1 MGNIRMTGI
10 TGIKKILLSSWCSLS
25 CASFMAALINHG
37 FLIRYDLVHQ
47 CVDEQWRRHE
57 GFFPSSIYRL
67 LLLQNQR
74 EVFPP
79 HPDSRP
85 APKAFH
91 LLPKCRSHFS
101 ALLFQPITWKNILLL
116 PFSRY
121 WLKYFRIFNDIWI
134 KITHIFTL
142 LSTVFIIWYMSVL
155 NTKPSYKTKA
165 CIFYHPF
172 SADILKLSS
181 LCS

>member
-1 MGNIRMTGI
+1 MKASRGI
-10 TGIKKILLSSWCSLS
+10 
-25 CASFMAALINHG
+25 
-37 FLIRYDLVHQ
+37 
-47 CVDEQWRRHE
+47 
-57 GFFPSSIYRL
+57 FPSSIYRL

-121 WLKYFRIFNDIWI
+121 WLKYFRIL
-134 KITHIFTL
+134 KL
-142 LSTVFIIWYMSVL
+142 LSLTMVL
-155 NTKPSYKTKA
+155 QTE
-165 CIFYHPF
+165 PF
-172 SADILKLSS
+172 LSS
-181 LCS
+181 NLSRPKNSSYFPAQRRRFASTKCRNEESPRPLYRFSGRGRLLVPRTFGAGG